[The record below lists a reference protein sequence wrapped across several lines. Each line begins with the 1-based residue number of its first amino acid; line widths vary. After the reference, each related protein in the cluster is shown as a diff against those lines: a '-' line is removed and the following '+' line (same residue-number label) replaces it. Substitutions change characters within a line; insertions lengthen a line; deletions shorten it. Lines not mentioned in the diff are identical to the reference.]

1 VRLFPW
7 LRTHRTAPPHDN
19 LGLMP
24 ARFVPLLYFALAH
37 LSLATAGAMLATDPV
52 GLGASFY
59 QPRMLAVVHLVTLGF
74 LSAAILGSL
83 YLVGPLA
90 LRMRLPASPLDHAGF
105 WAFALGVSGLI
116 GHFWLDAPRG
126 MAWAAALTILG
137 MGQPVIRVLRELP
150 AARLPPEV
158 KAPIAFAL
166 VNLLL
171 AGLYGLLLGLNKL
184 TPLLPGLHLRSVFA
198 HAHLAAVGWGLM
210 IVIGV
215 GSRMI
220 PMVLPAAM
228 PRGRVVWAA
237 SLLTELGVLSL
248 VVAIPLGGTV
258 AGVAALLVAAGIL
271 AFLSRLIFMLR
282 HRRAAPRELRQPD
295 LGVLHA
301 LQAVVYLVLTASLG
315 VWLAWAAP
323 SGVSGRRFLVYG
335 VFGLLGFLCQM
346 VVGVASRLLPLAFW
360 LWGFAD
366 RDFKMTMPPLHRAPS
381 YALQVTV
388 FALWS
393 GGVPGLAA
401 GLGLGLPWLTRL
413 GAIGLTLATVA
424 NALSIAVMLAR
435 LWKRPARS
443 ADVA

>member
-1 VRLFPW
+1 
-7 LRTHRTAPPHDN
+7 
-19 LGLMP
+19 MP
-24 ARFVPLLYFALAH
+24 ARFVPLLYFGFAH
-37 LSLATAGAMLATDPV
+37 LSLLAAFAILASDPG

-74 LSAAILGSL
+74 LSAAILGSI

-90 LRMRLPASPLDHAGF
+90 LRMPMVPSGLDHAAF
-105 WAFALGVSGLI
+105 WAFALGALGMV
-116 GHFWLDAPRG
+116 GHFWLDSAPG

-137 MGQPVIRVLRELP
+137 TSQVAVRVLRGLP
-150 AARLPPEV
+150 AAQVPREI
-158 KAPIAFAL
+158 KAPIALAF
-166 VNLLL
+166 VNVLL

-198 HAHLAAVGWGLM
+198 HAHLAVVGWGLM
-210 IVIGV
+210 IVIGA

-220 PMVLPAAM
+220 PMILPASM
-228 PRGRVVWAA
+228 PKGRWVWGA
-237 SLLTELGVLSL
+237 SLLTEMGVLGL
-248 VVAIPLGGTV
+248 VVAIPLGGSLV
-258 AGVAALLVAAGIL
+258 GVAALTVAAGVL
-271 AFLSRLIFMLR
+271 AFLSRVVFMLR
-282 HRRAAPRELRQPD
+282 NRKPAPTELRQPD

-301 LQAVVYLVLTASLG
+301 FQAVVYLVLSVALG
-315 VWLAWAAP
+315 LWLAWGQPSAA
-323 SGVSGRRFLVYG
+323 SGRWFFVYG

-366 RDFKMTMPPLHRAPS
+366 RDFKMTMPPLHRSPS
-381 YALQVTV
+381 YALQVAV
-388 FALWS
+388 FVLWS

-413 GAIGLTLATVA
+413 GAMGLALATLA

-435 LWKRPARS
+435 LWKRPALE
-443 ADVA
+443 VA